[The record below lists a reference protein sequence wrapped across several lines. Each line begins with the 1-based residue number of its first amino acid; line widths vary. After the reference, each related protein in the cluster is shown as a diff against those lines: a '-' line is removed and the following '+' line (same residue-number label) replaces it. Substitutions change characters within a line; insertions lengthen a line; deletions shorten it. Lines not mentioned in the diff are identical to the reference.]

1 MLCPVMGYHRHVGN
15 TQRKVSAVNHIFLLF
30 AYITFTAALV
40 ALVGGALYALD
51 NWLDRDEMET
61 STAKHRA

>member
-1 MLCPVMGYHRHVGN
+1 M
-15 TQRKVSAVNHIFLLF
+15 NHIFLLF